1 MNTLSEPYVSP
12 LAGQAGD
19 GIHARFRLDYAGFVL
34 DVDLQ
39 LPGRGVTALFGHSG
53 SGKTTCL
60 RCVAG
65 LERAS
70 VAHLEVNGELWQDSE
85 RGLFVPTHRRALG
98 YVFQEASLFPHLSVR
113 RNLEYGLKRI
123 DKATQRVSWE
133 RVIELLGIG
142 HLLERMPGRL
152 SGGERQRVGI
162 ARALL
167 TSPRL
172 LLMDEPLAALDL
184 KRKHEILPYLERL
197 HDELDIPVLYV
208 SHSPDEVARLADH
221 VVLLDQGRVVAQ
233 GPLQQTLA
241 RLDLPTALG
250 EDAGVV
256 IEARVADHDPA
267 YHLTRLVFPGGAVL
281 VARRPEA
288 VGHKLRF
295 RVHARDVSLA
305 LSRCED
311 SSITNVLAA
320 TVCELAEA
328 DTPAHVL
335 VRLDAGGTPLLAR
348 ITRRSSDHLGLAPG
362 LQLWAQ
368 IKAVA
373 LLGEGG

>member
-1 MNTLSEPYVSP
+1 MST
-12 LAGQAGD
+12 ADA
-19 GIHARFRLDYAGFVL
+19 IHARFRLDYADFCL
-34 DVDLQ
+34 DVDLR
-39 LPGRGVTALFGHSG
+39 LPGRGVSALFGHSG
-53 SGKTTCL
+53 SGKTSCL

-65 LERAS
+65 LERAEQGF
-70 VAHLEVNGELWQDSE
+70 LEVNGECWQDSA
-85 RGLFVPTHRRALG
+85 RGLFVPPHRRAIG
-98 YVFQEASLFPHLSVR
+98 YVFQEANLFEHLSVR
-113 RNLEYGLKRI
+113 RNLEFGMKRV
-123 DKATQRVSWE
+123 AAAARRVAWDQA
-133 RVIELLGIG
+133 VELLGIG

-197 HDELDIPVLYV
+197 HDELDIPLLYV

-221 VVLLDQGRVVAQ
+221 LVLLDQGRVVAA
-233 GPLQQTLA
+233 GGLRETLA

-256 IEARVADHDPA
+256 IDSLIAAHDDH
-267 YHLTRLVFPGGAVL
+267 YHLTRLVFRGGEVL

-288 VGHKLRF
+288 VGQRLRF

-305 LSRCED
+305 LTRAEG
-311 SSITNVLAA
+311 SSITNLLPARVEAVAA
-320 TVCELAEA
+320 AQS
-328 DTPAHVL
+328 PAHVL
-335 VRLDAGGTPLLAR
+335 VRLDADGTPLLAR
-348 ITRRSSDHLGLAPG
+348 ITRRSADQLGVAPG
-362 LQLWAQ
+362 QALWAQ
-368 IKAVA
+368 IKTVA
-373 LLGEGG
+373 LLG